1 MIFNLI
7 HVHNL
12 EIYSTK
18 IRFNKFGKDNRVFLS
33 YPFPL
38 SILSLYYSLS
48 IFSFSILFL
57 SSHILFLYFLSII
70 FLSSHILSF
79 SLISYP
85 VPVPVP
91 VLPGGPNVNK
101 SRVSLCEKYR
111 DEDPLSV
118 TTRTPSLNTYNT
130 RININ
135 INISININANIEINI
150 NTDINNDINI
160 NVNIKIIVQTNI
172 EIIIHIKI

>member
-38 SILSLYYSLS
+38 SILSLFYSLS

-57 SSHILFLYFLSII
+57 FHSLPIHSLFYSLSTFSFSILFLFYSLCHPLLFYPLS
-70 FLSSHILSF
+70 ILSF

-85 VPVPVP
+85 VPI
-91 VLPGGPNVNK
+91 LPGGPSVNK

-118 TTRTPSLNTYNT
+118 TTLTPSLNTYKN
-130 RININ
+130 
-135 INISININANIEINI
+135 
-150 NTDINNDINI
+150 
-160 NVNIKIIVQTNI
+160 
-172 EIIIHIKI
+172 